1 MTRSC
6 KKAIQFLLGFS
17 FLYLCLFG
25 LVVPG
30 HAQFNS
36 ADLVIDSL
44 TTDPSSPEPGTT
56 IHLVAVIA
64 NKGQSDILQGFTVRF
79 KMDGL
84 LYSDRRIDF
93 GLSMNRQKQIF
104 VPWPATEGD
113 HTLTVQLD
121 PYQDVDESNE
131 FNNTADYAFSVRRPG
146 AIRSITFDIVDSIGK
161 ALNDSG
167 TAIQLQFSSDTYTM
181 VNAFQKAFQ
190 TTSNNFKSGE
200 SGITNLTAGL
210 PANLQSEDQILTSK
224 QISTIYESLSNSFK
238 QGSDALLSLNLQ
250 VVPAIF
256 QKIEADLTQ
265 MSGLTIDGV
274 NYSALKD
281 TVPLFESALDQVKLL
296 QDALAGKQVDLPAV
310 TKQLVDYLT
319 QIGKIWVQIG
329 TDSTSASQAQTPL
342 ELNSQG
348 QIANS
353 YRAGDALTFSLQGAT
368 HLKIEI
374 FSKTGTLVYSKESD
388 GSQFTWDGKGSD
400 GKTLSADHYYCR
412 LTATDS
418 SSKTH
423 INILQILVGS

>member
-1 MTRSC
+1 MMRSY
-6 KKAIQFLLGFS
+6 KNAIQFLLGFS
-17 FLYLCLFG
+17 FLCLSLFG
-25 LVVPG
+25 LAVPG
-30 HAQFNS
+30 HAQFSS
-36 ADLVIDSL
+36 ADLVIVSL
-44 TTDPSSPEPGTT
+44 STLPVSPEPGTM
-56 IHLVAVIA
+56 IQLVAVIA
-64 NKGQSDILQGFTVRF
+64 NKGRSDVLQGFTVRF

-93 GLSMNRQKQIF
+93 GLSVDKEEQISL
-104 VPWPATEGD
+104 PWPATEGD

-121 PYQDVDESNE
+121 PYQDVEESNE

-167 TAIQLQFSSDTYTM
+167 TAIQLQFTTDTYTL

-190 TTSNNFKSGE
+190 ATSNNFSAGE
-200 SGITNLTAGL
+200 SGIVNLTAAL
-210 PANLQSEDQILTSK
+210 PANLQSEDQIQASK
-224 QISTIYESLSNSFK
+224 QVSTIYGSLSGSFK
-238 QGSDALLSLNLQ
+238 QSSDALLSLNLQ

-256 QKIEADLTQ
+256 QQIEEDMTQ
-265 MSGLTIDGV
+265 MSNLAIDGV
-274 NYSALKD
+274 SYKGLKD
-281 TVPLFESALDQVKLL
+281 TVPLFESALDQVKVL
-296 QDALAGKQVDLPAV
+296 QDYLAGKQVNLTVA
-310 TKQLVDYLT
+310 TQQLVDILT
-319 QIGKIWVQIG
+319 QIGKLWVQVG
-329 TDSTSASQAQTPL
+329 KDSTLASQAQTPL

-348 QIANS
+348 QSANS
-353 YRAGDALTFSLQGAT
+353 YRAGDALTFAMQGAT

-374 FSKTGTLVYSKESD
+374 FNKTGSLVYSKESD

-423 INILQILVGS
+423 INILQILIGS